1 MIVIRLPDNTVFP
14 LTVSYAN
21 NGAPT
26 PITKAAKV
34 PPTERQVDKL
44 ARSLASAEMADAIE
58 P

>member
-1 MIVIRLPDNTVFP
+1 MLKLTQQPLNQQ

-34 PPTERQVDKL
+34 PPTERQVYKL
-44 ARSLASAEMADAIE
+44 ARSLASK